1 MYCAFWNTNLFAIVM
16 TKFFTVA
23 LLFFALIF
31 FAGCNTKKNIEQ
43 PVEPDHS
50 VLSYEVITVL
60 PHDELAFTQGLTIFN
75 NKILES
81 TGQNGSWIAEV
92 DPGSGTQDK
101 KVTLGNQ
108 YFGEGITVLNNKIY
122 QLTWKNKVGFIYD
135 ASSYKKLGEFNYG
148 TEGWG
153 ITTDKKNLIMSDGTE
168 KLFFIDTA
176 SLKVSRTVNV
186 MEKNLP
192 VKKLNELEYIGG
204 YVYANVWETP
214 VIVKIDPANGNVVG
228 KLDLSVITNEIE
240 SMYPRADVLNGI
252 AFDARSKALLIT
264 GKLWPKAYLIRIK

>member
-1 MYCAFWNTNLFAIVM
+1 MTKVFAI
-16 TKFFTVA
+16 TS
-23 LLFFALIF
+23 LFVLIF
-31 FAGCNTKKNIEQ
+31 FSGCNTKKNTEQ
-43 PVEPDHS
+43 PAEPDRS
-50 VLSYEVITVL
+50 VLTYEVITVL
-60 PHDELAFTQGLTIFN
+60 PHDEHAFTQGLTIVN

-81 TGQNGSWIAEV
+81 TGQNNSWIAEV
-92 DPGSGTQDK
+92 DPGSGKQNK

-135 ASSYKKLGEFNYG
+135 VSSYKKLGEFNYN

-153 ITTDKKNLIMSDGTE
+153 ITTDKKNLIMSDGSE
-168 KLFFIDTA
+168 KLFFLDTTT
-176 SLKVSRTVNV
+176 LKVLHTVNV

-204 YVYANVWETP
+204 FIYANVWETP
-214 VIVKIDPANGNVVG
+214 IIVKIDPANGNVVG
-228 KLDLSVITNEIE
+228 KLDLSTITNEIE
-240 SMYPRADVLNGI
+240 SLYPRADVLNGI